1 MTAALD
7 AFQLGLFPVLMATLS
22 LGPQNTFVLRH
33 GLARD
38 RVSLVV
44 GVCLGSD
51 FAIIIAATLGFG
63 EVIAANPT
71 ATHLLTGAGA
81 GYLLIG
87 ATRMLRSA
95 CDGSAPP
102 SLGCS
107 RSTPLATFLQAFCV
121 SVLNPLV
128 WVETVLVLSA
138 LASTLSLPMLP
149 YFGLG
154 AACGS
159 LTKFSLLSLAAR
171 GLASLFARRSVR
183 RGFDA
188 LAGVAMLAMTVII
201 AWPMLR
207 IATVQAAPRPPA
219 FGEHWAST
227 DRAPSIA
234 RTPRI
239 AANCDSVFG

>member
-1 MTAALD
+1 MNAALN

-33 GLARD
+33 GLAKD
-38 RVSLVV
+38 RVSIVV

-51 FAIIIAATLGFG
+51 FAIIVAATLGFG
-63 EVIAANPT
+63 EVIATNST

-95 CDGSAPP
+95 CDGSTPP
-102 SLGCS
+102 SLGCPH
-107 RSTPLATFLQAFCV
+107 STRLATFLQALCV

-138 LASTLSLPMLP
+138 LASTISMPMLP
-149 YFGLG
+149 WFGLG

-159 LTKFSLLSLAAR
+159 LAKFSLLSFAAR
-171 GLASLFARRSVR
+171 GLAPLFVRRSLR

-188 LAGVAMLAMTVII
+188 LAGMAMLAMTLIV
-201 AWPMLR
+201 AWPMLPA
-207 IATVQAAPRPPA
+207 ATVQASPAPISGKHQANVEPAPPIGSA
-219 FGEHWAST
+219 YRVAAS
-227 DRAPSIA
+227 
-234 RTPRI
+234 
-239 AANCDSVFG
+239 